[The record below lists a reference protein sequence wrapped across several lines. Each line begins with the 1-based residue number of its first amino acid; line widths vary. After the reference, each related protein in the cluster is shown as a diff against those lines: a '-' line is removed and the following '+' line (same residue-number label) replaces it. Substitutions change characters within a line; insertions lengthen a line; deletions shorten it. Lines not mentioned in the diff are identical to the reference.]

1 MYKET
6 GNSNNWIML
15 DNKRDP
21 DNVIGGFLYPNLNAA
36 EATGFTTMDFLSNGF
51 KHRSTA
57 TSGNRSNGSYIYL
70 AFAEQ
75 PFKYANAR

>member
-1 MYKET
+1 MKR
-6 GNSNNWIML
+6 NDNNWIML
-15 DNKRDP
+15 DNKRDLN
-21 DNVIGGFLYPNLNAA
+21 NVIDGFLYPNLTVS
-36 EATGFTTMDFLSNGF
+36 EATGYTILDFCSNGF

-57 TSGNRSNGSYIYL
+57 NSGNRSGGSYIYL